1 MPAWVQCSPTNASC
15 NTGMGRIE
23 GNLCTSTTSRNLREG
38 WVAMVFWDLHD
49 KTSDGSDVLWFNHP
63 GAVHSIYFQNGP
75 AANGDPLGISD
86 FQTHYENAASPGHA
100 TYIADIFDQNVN

>member
-1 MPAWVQCSPTNASC
+1 
-15 NTGMGRIE
+15 
-23 GNLCTSTTSRNLREG
+23 
-38 WVAMVFWDLHD
+38 MVFWDLHD
-49 KTSDGSDVLWFNHP
+49 KTSDGGDVLWFNHP

-100 TYIADIFDQNVN
+100 TYIADIFDHNVN